1 MKMKTIISKKNTI
14 YNKVHLM
21 KKNNGTEENDE
32 KYTNHEYILYIHVFL
47 TEKIMVFLIKKI
59 QLEKEDN
66 KKCINRNGFIP
77 SKEIYTKNIEIEE
90 EKKILLIVN
99 SKNIQQSCEKL
110 VIIDAIIA
118 DREKLA

>member
-47 TEKIMVFLIKKI
+47 TEKIMVFLIKKYS
-59 QLEKEDN
+59 Q
-66 KKCINRNGFIP
+66 KKKI
-77 SKEIYTKNIEIEE
+77 TKNVLTEMDLFHQ
-90 EKKILLIVN
+90 KKYIQKI
-99 SKNIQQSCEKL
+99 SKQK
-110 VIIDAIIA
+110 
-118 DREKLA
+118 KKKKFF